1 MKHTFSTII
10 FPLRGS
16 HFCNIFIVVQN
27 RARRCMQCL
36 YLCHFQIW
44 FRSVRPLPTIPLPLC
59 GSLFSIR
66 MIEFNP
72 HWGCLRVV
80 LHRPRVSPEVIDIQA
95 LRAFPNNS
103 EFICLTYWAATKSC
117 PYLPF
122 GSDPFNL
129 EYQTLLAM
137 SLLSPLSV
145 LNSSLFTLHF
155 SLFTF
160 HSSLFTFHFSLFT
173 LHSSLFTFFLTFTP

>member
-72 HWGCLRVV
+72 HWGCLRVF
-80 LHRPRVSPEVIDIQA
+80 LHWPRVSPAVIDIQA

-103 EFICLTYWAATKSC
+103 EFFCLTYWATTKSC

-129 EYQTLLAM
+129 KYQTLHAM
-137 SLLSPLSV
+137 SLLVP
-145 LNSSLFTLHF
+145 F
-155 SLFTF
+155 SNLVQFCPPVAYN
-160 HSSLFTFHFSLFT
+160 
-173 LHSSLFTFFLTFTP
+173 TFTAMWQSF